1 MYSVNKTLYI
11 PLYGK
16 AYVSTRGL
24 ILRDPKAEQ
33 IWASEG
39 FPLRGKAAS
48 KWLAYDMGMRAA
60 VIDRWVESRLEA
72 EPEAVVLHLGCGMDS
87 RAERV
92 KRQGQSWFDVDFPD
106 VIRERERYYSR
117 TDGYRM
123 LGSDIRIPGWLEEI
137 PGGTG
142 IVVMEGVSMYL
153 KPEELTE
160 LLGGLKAHFD
170 RLYLL
175 MDCYSSFAA
184 RASRYKNPVN
194 DVGVTEVYGL
204 DDPRTLER
212 GTGLSYVRE
221 HEMTPETM
229 IRQLPRGQQAI
240 FRRLYAGGFAKKLYR
255 LYEFQ

>member
-1 MYSVNKTLYI
+1 MDSVNKTLYI
-11 PLYGK
+11 PLCGK
-16 AYVSTRGL
+16 AYVSARGL

-48 KWLAYDMGMRAA
+48 KWLAYYMGMRAA
-60 VIDRWVESRLEA
+60 VIDRWVESHLESA
-72 EPEAVVLHLGCGMDS
+72 PEAVVLHLGCGMDS

-117 TDGYRM
+117 TDNYHM
-123 LGSDIRIPGWLEEI
+123 LSSDIRMPDWLGAI

-142 IVVMEGVSMYL
+142 VVVMEGVSMYL

-160 LLGGLKAHFD
+160 LLDGLKAHFD

-175 MDCYSSFAA
+175 LDCYSSFAA

-212 GTGLSYVRE
+212 GTGLSFVRE
-221 HEMTPETM
+221 HEMTPEAM
-229 IRQLPRGQQAI
+229 IRQLPRGQQAV
-240 FRRLYAGGFAKKLYR
+240 FRSLYAGGLAKKLYR